1 MFSLKA
7 GILTKQKFTDYLNM
21 RNSPVR
27 SAISVCKF
35 KQAKNYF
42 KSKLLPWALEFQID
56 HGLRI
61 EWFLASRST
70 DPAVTEL
77 CHSSF
82 LVPAHH
88 LHHVLKDCTAHVMAL
103 PTTPSSTLC
112 PSVWP
117 LLSVCSSLHS
127 WIPIYY
133 LTSNQARTMLYSTTC
148 LFIGILMY
156 IHPQDDCCPPSSH
169 IPKHPS
175 WLLPKL
181 A

>member
-1 MFSLKA
+1 MARSDCQSYLCHASSQANSAVAKKHSVKATSLA
-7 GILTKQKFTDYLNM
+7 TPS
-21 RNSPVR
+21 SP
-27 SAISVCKF
+27 
-35 KQAKNYF
+35 
-42 KSKLLPWALEFQID
+42 D

-61 EWFLASRST
+61 QWFLASRST

-88 LHHVLKDCTAHVMAL
+88 LHHVLKDCTAHVTAL

-127 WIPIYY
+127 WILIYY